1 MGTFFE
7 PNHRCQVVGRFSF
20 VSTDLVPVTVEIRT
34 SSYCFHKSFL
44 SSSKSFSSWPRR
56 CTYTLLRH
64 GVVQAGRRANGQRE
78 RGSGEDG
85 GGRSGGRWTGSS
97 ASDHARAI
105 GGGTLRRRRV
115 RRGHTSRERG
125 GGSGGDGSGGVASAT
140 AKTSELG
147 HDNKRPMSVLEQARW
162 KAMLNSG
169 VWWTPLAAC
178 ALASCIL
185 QEDSVGLVD
194 SAREENKARA
204 EVENL
209 HKPGV
214 LPIRLPP
221 F

>member
-97 ASDHARAI
+97 ASDPAWAS
-105 GGGTLRRRRV
+105 GGGTLRRSRV
-115 RRGHTSRERG
+115 RRHYDQEKAKALVQPG
-125 GGSGGDGSGGVASAT
+125 GQVALGVAPAIARVT
-140 AKTSELG
+140 KPTWNMKQRLLRQQECG
-147 HDNKRPMSVLEQARW
+147 HQDQPTGGR
-162 KAMLNSG
+162 
-169 VWWTPLAAC
+169 
-178 ALASCIL
+178 
-185 QEDSVGLVD
+185 
-194 SAREENKARA
+194 
-204 EVENL
+204 
-209 HKPGV
+209 
-214 LPIRLPP
+214 
-221 F
+221 